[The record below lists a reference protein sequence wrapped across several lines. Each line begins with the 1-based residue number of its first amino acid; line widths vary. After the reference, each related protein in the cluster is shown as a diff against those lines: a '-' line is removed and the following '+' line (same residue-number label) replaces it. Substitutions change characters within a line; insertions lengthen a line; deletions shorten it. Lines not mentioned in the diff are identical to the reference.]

1 MREDDDDRDLD
12 EKLKRAE
19 LTRQKVETVKIVIE
33 GAVLLSAFAALMTG
47 GAAKREA
54 EQTRVELLKI
64 SAKIEKEQKKT
75 NERLDVIT
83 PNFEEMAK
91 REGNREK

>member
-1 MREDDDDRDLD
+1 MREEDDDRDLD

>member
-1 MREDDDDRDLD
+1 MREDDEDRELD